1 MDDSGEARYSAGP
14 EDVELSEGADHACCD
29 PTVTL
34 RDCARRLA
42 SDPMGEGRA
51 GLIVI
56 LDAACRYAP
65 LERMGAANVM
75 EEMVGALVTTRYELT
90 WPDSGC
96 GHPRHPGPIEDLGTA
111 IAVGAQLLSA
121 EGRAAHAHSDTLL
134 CPAYLAGLADQAID
148 RLRSRRPELFGR
160 S

>member
-1 MDDSGEARYSAGP
+1 VSR
-14 EDVELSEGADHACCD
+14 SETATAPHYEKS
-29 PTVTL
+29 VL
-34 RDCARRLA
+34 RV
-42 SDPMGEGRA
+42 
-51 GLIVI
+51 II

-65 LERMGAANVM
+65 LERMGAASVM

-111 IAVGAQLLSA
+111 VAVGAQLLSA